1 MKYWK
6 KLDIPKILSKIENV
20 SINEGQDAEFIC
32 KFISFPLASNITW
45 LRNENE
51 ELVENEK
58 FKISNSDELTTIKI
72 INPISNENG
81 SSYFVKI
88 KNDFGDVSSNKAILN
103 ISSGPLFI
111 TEPTDQ
117 NVLREKEARFECIV
131 KSNPKPN
138 IIWIFNEK
146 EITLKDGVKIEKD
159 LAKDKY
165 TLVIPKVTNSNVGTF
180 IVRATNEYGTVE
192 KSCKLN
198 VQELPKIINK
208 LENIVVN
215 ENELVKFSI
224 KISGKPKPSY
234 KWFKDDIEINL
245 SDTVE
250 INETEEDEI
259 IFTIKSCKSHEN
271 SGTYF
276 VKIMNDFG
284 EALSNKATLT
294 INS

>member
-1 MKYWK
+1 
-6 KLDIPKILSKIENV
+6 LSKIENV

-45 LRNENE
+45 FRNENE

-58 FKISNSDELTTIKI
+58 FKISSSDELTTIKI
-72 INPISNENG
+72 INSISIENG
-81 SSYFVKI
+81 SNYFVKI
-88 KNDFGDVSSNKAILN
+88 KNDFGEVSSNKAILN
-103 ISSGPLFI
+103 ISSGPVFI

-146 EITLKDGVKIEKD
+146 ELTLKDGVKIEKD

-180 IVRATNEYGTVE
+180 IARATNEYGTVE

-208 LENIVVN
+208 LENIVIN

-245 SDTVE
+245 NDTVE

-259 IFTIKSCKSHEN
+259 IFTIKSCKSQEN

-276 VKIMNDFG
+276 VKIMNEFG
-284 EALSNKATLT
+284 EALSNKSTLT

>member
-1 MKYWK
+1 M
-6 KLDIPKILSKIENV
+6 SKIENV

-45 LRNENE
+45 FRNENE

-58 FKISNSDELTTIKI
+58 FKISSSDELTTIKI
-72 INPISNENG
+72 INSISIENG
-81 SSYFVKI
+81 SNYFVKI
-88 KNDFGDVSSNKAILN
+88 KNDFGEVSSNKAILN
-103 ISSGPLFI
+103 ISSGPVFI

-146 EITLKDGVKIEKD
+146 ELTLKDGVKIEKD

-180 IVRATNEYGTVE
+180 IARATNEYGTVE

-208 LENIVVN
+208 LENIVIN

-245 SDTVE
+245 NDTVE

-259 IFTIKSCKSHEN
+259 IFTIKSCKSQEN

-276 VKIMNDFG
+276 VKIMNEFG
-284 EALSNKATLT
+284 EALSNKSTLT